1 MDEELLMDG
10 WESDDEY
17 YPCCNDGNC
26 DVCFGAVMDDTCWYR
41 KFEVILENKTNSKD
55 N

>member
-10 WESDDEY
+10 YECEDKQ

-26 DVCFGAVMDDTCWYR
+26 DVCFGVIMDEYY
-41 KFEVILENKTNSKD
+41 N
-55 N
+55 

>member
-26 DVCFGAVMDDTCWYR
+26 DECYGLDMEKYYD
-41 KFEVILENKTNSKD
+41 
-55 N
+55 